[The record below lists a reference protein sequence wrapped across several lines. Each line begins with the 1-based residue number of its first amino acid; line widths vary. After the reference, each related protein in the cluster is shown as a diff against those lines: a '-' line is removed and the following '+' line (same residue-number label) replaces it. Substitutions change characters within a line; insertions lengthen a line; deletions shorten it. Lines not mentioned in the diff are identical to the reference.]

1 MAHDRSSR
9 AEPPADPRAN
19 SWEARYEA
27 GLKQLLAGAPSHQW
41 ADVASVASTG
51 LDAAGALDKAI
62 AELDFALSSCD
73 DNPDAVAFI
82 ATEKVPLLVVMEEF
96 DAAERAMLTAERSV
110 ARGVEGRTIVRVS
123 AYRTLFGMLMLAPDL
138 EDEAIGAVGRLRDV
152 GLQPTSRLLVSW
164 LVPYM
169 ASQGHIDRVRPIV
182 RSLSAAAALDAH
194 PWRADDAKAFE
205 SAIQVAH
212 GAEGGVPDLGSGNW
226 LAHARVRVLELWSS
240 LQRRP
245 DEDVDEREAILAAIA
260 EGLPSNFSSYVD
272 ALSALVSVSETGM
285 PRKTPEFPVPSL
297 VNLAAILAS
306 CEADAV
312 GPDEP
317 ATRAQWAESHLLP
330 RARTSLEWPTS
341 TDRVIALLMLRA
353 GEFGRAR
360 ELMESAI
367 SFASVAGYP
376 IESALARLQLA
387 EIIAQTDKLSR
398 IENWETLRSEAWVDL
413 QRRGV
418 PPAPHAYRVSQ
429 VLAWRRSRSV
439 GEILTP
445 RESQV
450 LDLLARWLTYRAIAD
465 ELGIGSR
472 TVQTHAIAIYAK
484 LGVHSRLDA
493 LRLLDRIAPSEG
505 RQ

>member
-9 AEPPADPRAN
+9 AAARGDPPANP
-19 SWEARYEA
+19 WEARYEA
-27 GLKQLLAGAPSHQW
+27 GLKQLPAGAPSSQW
-41 ADVASVASTG
+41 ADVASVASTA

-73 DNPDAVAFI
+73 DNQEAVAFL
-82 ATEKVPLLVVMEEF
+82 ATEKVPLLVAMEEF

-110 ARGVEGRTIVRVS
+110 ARGVGGRTIVRVS
-123 AYRTLFGMLMLAPDL
+123 GYRTLFGMLMLAPDL

-152 GLQPTSRLLVSW
+152 GLEPTSRLLLSW
-164 LVPYM
+164 LVPYI

-182 RSLSAAAALDAH
+182 RSLSTTAAVDRH

-205 SAIQVAH
+205 LAIQVAH
-212 GAEGGVPDLGSGNW
+212 GAEGGVHDFDSDNW
-226 LAHARVRVLELWSS
+226 LAHARVRVLALWSS

-245 DEDVDEREAILAAIA
+245 TDGIDERAALLAGIA
-260 EGLPSNFSSYVD
+260 EGLPRNFRSYVD
-272 ALSALVSVSETGM
+272 AISALVSTAETGLAG
-285 PRKTPEFPVPSL
+285 KTPEFRAPSL
-297 VNLAAILAS
+297 VNLSAILAS
-306 CEADAV
+306 CEADALAP
-312 GPDEP
+312 GEP
-317 ATRAQWAESHLLP
+317 TTSVPWAESQLLP

-341 TDRVIALLMLRA
+341 TDRVVALLMLRA

-367 SFASVAGYP
+367 SFASVGGYP
-376 IESALARLQLA
+376 IESAVARLQLT
-387 EIIAQTDKLSR
+387 EIIAQTDRHPR
-398 IENWETLRSEAWVDL
+398 IEDWEPPRSEAWGDL

-418 PPAPHAYRVSQ
+418 PPAPHAYQVSQ
-429 VLAWRRSRSV
+429 VLARRRSRPV
-439 GEILTP
+439 QEILTP

-450 LDLLARWLTYRAIAD
+450 LDSLARGLTYRAVAD

-493 LRLLDRIAPSEG
+493 LRLLDRLGTSEG
-505 RQ
+505 